1 MTTPTNQEQEMLEL
15 INRARY
21 DPSGE
26 FDELI
31 LNAANGTG
39 ATAGITG
46 ALAFFDVDL
55 DILATQLNSYTSVP
69 PLAWNAALSGS
80 AEVHSQ
86 GMINFDTQSHNLP
99 GEAGLIQRARDAGYD
114 NLHRIGENIYAFA
127 NEFDPANEP
136 LFAHAGFYIDWG
148 DTATG
153 IQDPAGHRNTILS
166 ENFTEVG
173 IGAIVETDPNT
184 EVGDLVVTQHF
195 GTRFDY
201 EAQVVGVVI
210 DDADGDRFYDAGEGL
225 GGVTITAVSG
235 STSQS
240 TVSWSSGG
248 YQMELAAGD
257 WTLTFSGGGLDGTI
271 VRNLTIGSDNVKV
284 DAVAADANDY
294 PTTSV
299 TRTGTGNSDTLTGG
313 SNDDTLNGNGGAD
326 WINPYL
332 GNDMVNGGPGN
343 DMVSFSDHFQ
353 SVTINLS
360 QNIATVGPDT
370 NILNSIE
377 HATGGVRAD
386 HITGDSGDNRL
397 RGLGD
402 YDWFVGSNG
411 DDTYDGGTGRD
422 MVAYSS
428 AAAGVTID
436 FALGQ
441 GMGGQAQGDTYVSIE
456 RATGSGHSDLIIGG
470 SGAEDFRGLGGSD
483 WFVGSGGGRDRYD
496 GGSGRDTVA
505 YTAASS
511 GVEASL
517 FLGRGISGDA
527 ALDLY
532 TDVENLTGSSHID
545 ILTGDH
551 DRNVLRGL
559 GGNDVIYGNGGVDTI
574 TGGLGNDY
582 IHGGSGWDRVI
593 FSGDE
598 DEYSIVEVSDNRWT
612 VTHEDG
618 NDGTDTLLW
627 VEVLQFADG
636 DVFL

>member
-1 MTTPTNQEQEMLEL
+1 MTTPTNEEQEMLEL

-31 LNAANGTG
+31 LNADSQTG
-39 ATAGITG
+39 ISAGITG
-46 ALAFFDVDL
+46 ALRYFDVDMDL
-55 DILATQLNSYTSVP
+55 LLSQFNSYTTVP
-69 PLAWNAALSGS
+69 PLAWNSALSGS
-80 AEVHSQ
+80 AEIHSQ
-86 GMINFDTQSHNLP
+86 GMITYDTQSHNLP
-99 GEAGLIQRARDAGYD
+99 GEASLIDRARNAGYD
-114 NLHRIGENIYAFA
+114 NLQRIGENIYAYA
-127 NEFDPANEP
+127 DDAT
-136 LFAHAGFYIDWG
+136 FAHAGFYIDWG
-148 DTATG
+148 DTTTG
-153 IQDPAGHRNTILS
+153 IQQPAGHRNTILS

-173 IGAIVETDPNT
+173 IGAIEETNNNT
-184 EVGDLVVTQHF
+184 QVGELVVTQHF
-195 GTRFDY
+195 GNRFDY

-235 STSQS
+235 NTSQS

-257 WTLTFSGGGLDGTI
+257 WTVTFSGGGLNGTI
-271 VRNLTIGSDNVKV
+271 VRNFTIGSDNVKV
-284 DAVAADANDY
+284 DAVAADANNY
-294 PTTSV
+294 PTDPV
-299 TRTGTGNSDTLTGG
+299 VRTGTGNSDTLTGG
-313 SNDDTLNGNGGAD
+313 SGDDTLNGNGGAD

-332 GNDMVNGGPGN
+332 GSDMVNGGPGN

-353 SVTINLS
+353 SVVINLS
-360 QNIATVGPDT
+360 MNYAIVGPDT
-370 NILNSIE
+370 NTLNSIE
-377 HATGGVRAD
+377 HATGGVRGD

-411 DDTYDGGTGRD
+411 DDTYEGGTGRD
-422 MVAYSS
+422 MIAYSS
-428 AAAGVTID
+428 AASGVTID
-436 FALGQ
+436 FALGM
-441 GMGGQAQGDTYVSIE
+441 GMGGQAQGDTYDSIE
-456 RATGSGHSDLIIGG
+456 RATGSGHNDLIIGG
-470 SGAEDFRGLGGSD
+470 AGAEDFRGLGGSD
-483 WFVGSGGGRDRYD
+483 WFVGSGGGKDRYD

-505 YTAASS
+505 YTASS
-511 GVEASL
+511 EGIQASL
-517 FLGRGISGDA
+517 FLGRGLTGDA
-527 ALDLY
+527 EFDLY
-532 TDVENLTGSSHID
+532 TEIENLTGSSHMD

-593 FSGDE
+593 FSGDQDDYLIE
-598 DEYSIVEVSDNRWT
+598 DQGGNRYR
-612 VTHEDG
+612 VTDTQG
-618 NDGTDTLLW
+618 NDGIDTLLW